1 MLLHFIPDLITALW
15 HCYIVRS
22 SNGEQSPFKPKHKKL
37 LKSEQWG
44 KKIYGC
50 YMDVCLMIPVR
61 HEKNEISKEAEID
74 FLREW
79 KAVSCWKLELCFLFP
94 FFFFSSQNW
103 EKKLGF
109 KATVWVHTC
118 FCFYVRTTSRC
129 LEPIWCTVAW
139 LQNVSHCSESF
150 SSGLKCDILRWCCMY
165 GSKYICV
172 IVYLY
177 SWIASP
183 LWFMLN
189 ISVGLAVYILL

>member
-94 FFFFSSQNW
+94 FFFFSFS
-103 EKKLGF
+103 KLGKKIRVQGYCLGSHVF
-109 KATVWVHTC
+109 LLLCAHHQPLPWAHLMHSCVTAKCEPLQWVIFFRIEVWHSAVVL
-118 FCFYVRTTSRC
+118 YV
-129 LEPIWCTVAW
+129 W
-139 LQNVSHCSESF
+139 L
-150 SSGLKCDILRWCCMY
+150 
-165 GSKYICV
+165 
-172 IVYLY
+172 
-177 SWIASP
+177 
-183 LWFMLN
+183 
-189 ISVGLAVYILL
+189 